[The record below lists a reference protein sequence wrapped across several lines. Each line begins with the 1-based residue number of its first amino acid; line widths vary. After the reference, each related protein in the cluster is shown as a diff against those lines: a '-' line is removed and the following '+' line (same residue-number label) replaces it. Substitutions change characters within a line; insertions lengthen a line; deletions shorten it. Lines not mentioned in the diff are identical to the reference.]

1 MEIKL
6 SDYGDGGAITS
17 SGGDIDQDDGFL
29 TAIYISLFGGDNFYN
44 IYSKYPQDKSF
55 EDAIQAPI
63 TVSNLKTAENAAF
76 NLLRWMVDEGIV
88 ESVDVRA
95 YGSGD
100 NRMNVDITTTE
111 PDGDSRIYSVIWQNE
126 KAILINRR

>member
-17 SGGDIDQDDGFL
+17 SGGDIDQDSGFL
-29 TAIYISLFGGDNFYN
+29 TAIYTSLFGGDNFYN
-44 IYSKYPQDKSF
+44 IYSDYPQDKSF

-63 TVSNLKTAENAAF
+63 TVTNLKAAETAGSNLLK
-76 NLLRWMVDEGIV
+76 WMVDEGVV

-95 YGSGD
+95 YGGSE
-100 NRMNVDITTTE
+100 NKINVDIITTE
-111 PDGDSRIYSVIWQNE
+111 PGGDSKIYGVIWQNE
-126 KAILINRR
+126 KAILKVK

>member
-17 SGGDIDQDDGFL
+17 SGGDVDQDDGFL
-29 TAIYISLFGGDNFYN
+29 TAIYISLFGGESFYN

-63 TVSNLKTAENAAF
+63 TASNLRTAENAAS
-76 NLLRWMVDEGIV
+76 NLLRWMIDEGVV

-95 YGSGD
+95 YGNMD

-111 PDGDSRIYSVIWQNE
+111 PGGESKAFGVIWQNE